1 MLKINNNF
9 ILLKMSLAMRRKKIK
24 REKRNRSGK
33 QQNKP
38 LTHVVPLHAEYF
50 SAFCFYIKLIS
61 VIGIN
66 HTISLREFL
75 NMVLYLSKYFF
86 FNFDKNKTLLRINR
100 NRDINTYIYDEQ

>member
-9 ILLKMSLAMRRKKIK
+9 ILLKLSLAMRRRKMK

-50 SAFCFYIKLIS
+50 SAFCFNIKLMS
-61 VIGIN
+61 FIGIN
-66 HTISLREFL
+66 QAISLIEF
-75 NMVLYLSKYFF
+75 
-86 FNFDKNKTLLRINR
+86 
-100 NRDINTYIYDEQ
+100 